1 LPIAHCPLP
10 IAHCPLLITHCPLPI
25 AHCPLPTAIYGKS
38 KQYHLIIK
46 QALVS
51 KILIH
56 LTAIAGNK
64 ATIMKTALI
73 LKSDVL
79 DIIFDNRNKAYG
91 AYNLRKFYNNRL
103 LKSLG
108 IMLGV
113 VVVLSAFTFMPK
125 KKVVAKDGMYETIIC
140 HLENPQK
147 EKIKEIE
154 KPKANQPPK
163 QKAPTQTWAKP
174 VISNS
179 KEPVKPLNNLSDSVV
194 IASTTVTGEPGNHP
208 VIIQP
213 ANTGEGGPGVIPEPT
228 KPAIDI
234 NTPTYNP
241 EVMPAYPGG
250 MEALRKFLQR
260 NLINPKAME
269 EGEEVSVKV
278 KFVVDYDGN
287 LKSFVTVQD
296 GGEEFNKE
304 VIRVLNK
311 MPNWIPGKSNG
322 QNVSVYYTIPVKFVA
337 GN

>member
-1 LPIAHCPLP
+1 LLFAYCKLPLAYCPLF
-10 IAHCPLLITHCPLPI
+10 
-25 AHCPLPTAIYGKS
+25 YGNS
-38 KQYHLIIK
+38 KQSHLIIK

-56 LTAIAGNK
+56 LPAIAGTK
-64 ATIMKTALI
+64 TTIMKTELI

-79 DIIFDNRNKAYG
+79 DILFDNRNKAYG
-91 AYNLRKFYNNRL
+91 AYNLRKFYDNRL
-103 LKSLG
+103 MKSLG
-108 IMLGV
+108 VMLGV
-113 VVVLSAFTFMPK
+113 VVVLSAFTFIPK
-125 KKVVAKDGMYETIIC
+125 KKAVESSFFYDTTPGYIPPVKD
-140 HLENPQK
+140 NVKKQ
-147 EKIKEIE
+147 E
-154 KPKANQPPK
+154 KPKTNQPPK
-163 QKAPTQTWAKP
+163 QKAPTQIWTKP
-174 VISNS
+174 VIADR
-179 KEPVKPLNNLSDSVV
+179 KEPVKILTTLSDSVV
-194 IASTTVTGEPGNHP
+194 IASTTTLGEPGNHP
-208 VIIQP
+208 IVIQP
-213 ANTGEGGPGVIPEPT
+213 ANTGDGGPGVTPEPA

-234 NTPTYNP
+234 STPIYSP

-260 NLINPKAME
+260 NLTNPKEME

-337 GN
+337 EH